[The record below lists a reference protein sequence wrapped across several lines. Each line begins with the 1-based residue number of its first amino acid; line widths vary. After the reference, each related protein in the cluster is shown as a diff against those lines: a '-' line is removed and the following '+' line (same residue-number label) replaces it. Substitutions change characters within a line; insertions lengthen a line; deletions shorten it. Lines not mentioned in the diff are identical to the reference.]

1 MSPQEQ
7 LGKIGFMQKP
17 TISVFFPCFND
28 SRTIGKLVQTA
39 DKLLKQYARAYEVI
53 VVDDGSTDSSRQLLG
68 KLKQKLTKLKLI
80 LHSSNKGYGAALRS
94 GFKHARYELVF
105 YTDGDGQ
112 YDINE
117 LGLMI
122 PLLTADTDVVNGIKM
137 ERNDPWIRIAAGKGY
152 NFFVRN
158 LFGLKIF
165 DVDCDFR
172 LIRKSLLKSV
182 KLTSNSGAIC
192 VELIKK
198 LQDNGARFREVT
210 VHHYDREYGNSQF
223 FRLGKIA
230 QTAVELTKLWV
241 AGIM

>member
-39 DKLLKQYARAYEVI
+39 DKLLKQYTMAYEVI
-53 VVDDGSTDSSRQLLG
+53 VVDDGSTDGSRQLLG

-112 YDINE
+112 YDVSE
-117 LGLMI
+117 LKLLL
-122 PLLTADTDVVNGIKM
+122 PLLTSDTDVVNGIKM
-137 ERNDPWIRIAAGKGY
+137 ERNDPWIRIAVGKGY

-158 LFGLKIF
+158 LFGIKIF

-192 VELIKK
+192 VELVKK
-198 LQDNGARFREVT
+198 LQHQGARFREVT
-210 VHHYDREYGNSQF
+210 VHHYDRRYGNSQF
-223 FRLGKIA
+223 FRLGKII
-230 QTAVELTKLWV
+230 QTTVELTKLWV